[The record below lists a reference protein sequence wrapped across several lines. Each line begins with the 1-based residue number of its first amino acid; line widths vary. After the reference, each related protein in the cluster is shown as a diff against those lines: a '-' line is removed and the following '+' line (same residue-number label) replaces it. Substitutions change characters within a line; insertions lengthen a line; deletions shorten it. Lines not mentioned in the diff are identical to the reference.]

1 VKELVMSVRT
11 RTAGALLA
19 TIVAGGVI
27 VAVTQSSG
35 SANATGVQPTLAAVG
50 RAQSGSGPAVDA
62 VLGLT
67 RSVGGQTYRAAG
79 TYSAGSALTSLG
91 AR

>member
-1 VKELVMSVRT
+1 MSVRN

-19 TIVAGGVI
+19 TIVAGAVT
-27 VAVTQSSG
+27 VAVTQSG
-35 SANATGVQPTLAAVG
+35 GTANASGAQSTSASVG
-50 RAQSGSGPAVDA
+50 RAQPVGDIALDG

-67 RSVGGQTYRAAG
+67 RTAGGQTYRAAG
-79 TYSAGSALTSLG
+79 TYSAGNALTSLG